1 MAKVWVLD
9 TETKGT
15 GATMVPLEERERRSR
30 RDEPSFLRDVPERP
44 AAPAEPA
51 PRPARRF
58 QVRDVLTRELLAE
71 DVDLRATLALL
82 RDVRSLVD
90 VRVSVWEPERE
101 RWRLLTLSEQRAL
114 WDVRDAGA
122 PPAALHPRG

>member
-30 RDEPSFLRDVPERP
+30 SDEPSFLRDVPERP
-44 AAPAEPA
+44 APAEPA
-51 PRPARRF
+51 PRPARCF

-114 WDVRDAGA
+114 WDARERLY
-122 PPAALHPRG
+122 PARG

>member
-15 GATMVPLEERERRSR
+15 GATMVPLEQGERRGR

-44 AAPAEPA
+44 VAPAAPA

-58 QVRDVLTRELLAE
+58 QVRDVLTRELLGE
-71 DVDLRATLALL
+71 DVDLRGAVALL
-82 RDVRSLVD
+82 RGVRSLVD

-114 WDVRDAGA
+114 WDARRHTGPA
-122 PPAALHPRG
+122 PA

>member
-1 MAKVWVLD
+1 M
-9 TETKGT
+9 
-15 GATMVPLEERERRSR
+15 LE
-30 RDEPSFLRDVPERP
+30 
-44 AAPAEPA
+44 
-51 PRPARRF
+51 
-58 QVRDVLTRELLAE
+58 E
-71 DVDLRATLALL
+71 DVDLRGTVALL
-82 RDVRSLVD
+82 RDVRRLVD

>member
-15 GATMVPLEERERRSR
+15 GATMVPLEQGERRGR
-30 RDEPSFLRDVPERP
+30 RDEPSFLRDAPERE
-44 AAPAEPA
+44 APPPEPGA
-51 PRPARRF
+51 RPPRRF
-58 QVRDVLTRELLAE
+58 RLLDVLTREVLGE
-71 DVDLRATLALL
+71 DVDLRGTVALL

-101 RWRLLTLSEQRAL
+101 RWRLLTLGEQRSL
-114 WDVRDAGA
+114 WDARERLGSDAG
-122 PPAALHPRG
+122 